1 VAVLSPLASGLGPA
15 DWVVLAAYVTGIV
28 AFGVWVGRRTRNVSD
43 FFLAGREMRWWAA
56 GLSVMAT
63 QISAITFVGT
73 TGQAYTKGMSFL
85 AFYFGLPFAM
95 VVLSL
100 TLVPFFYRAG
110 VYTAYQ
116 FLERRFDSRTR
127 TLTSLL
133 FLLSRGLSV
142 GVTLYAPSLVLSVIF
157 GWSETATIAVMGGAT
172 IVYVVYGGN
181 RSVIWTD
188 VAQMALVWFGIFT
201 CVGVAIAQLPV
212 GVGLRDAL
220 ALAQATGRLE
230 MMDTSP
236 DPARLYTVW
245 SGLIGGM
252 FLAMGYF
259 GCDQS
264 QVQRYLSGRSL
275 TESRLS
281 LLFTAF
287 LKVPMQFL
295 ILLTG
300 VLVFV
305 FFHFHETPLLW
316 NRAELARLEAQAPPA
331 ELARVRD
338 EAGAAHRERL
348 LAAEAFARARHGA
361 GDVATARDGYL
372 DAQRRLDAAEA
383 ETRSL
388 ASSVA
393 GRTVS
398 DVNYIFPSYIVDR
411 LRGGLAGLIIAVIF
425 AAAMS
430 ALAGELNSLATATMV
445 DFYSRFVRVG
455 GSPGGDLLASR
466 VFTVFWGLFAGLV
479 ATQAGQLGSAIEVV
493 NRFGSYFYGP
503 ILGVFG
509 LAVLTPR
516 ATARGAFYGLFAGEA
531 AVLLVSTLTPVAFL
545 WYNVVGAVTVF
556 ATGLMIT
563 AVAPGLRPA
572 AGGER

>member
-1 VAVLSPLASGLGPA
+1 VAVLTAAGSGLAPV
-15 DWVVLAAYVTGIV
+15 DWAVLFAYVCGIV
-28 AFGVWVGRRTRNVSD
+28 AFGVWVGRRTRDVSD
-43 FFLAGREMRWWAA
+43 FYLAGREMRWWAA

-73 TGQAYTKGMSFL
+73 TGQAYTNGMGFI

-116 FLERRFDSRTR
+116 YLERRFDSRTR
-127 TLTSLL
+127 TLTSVL

-142 GVTLYAPSLVLSVIF
+142 GITLYAPSIVLSVIF
-157 GWSETATIAVMGGAT
+157 GWSETATIAAMAGAT

-201 CVGVAIAQLPV
+201 CVAVAVTQLPA

-220 ALAQATGRLE
+220 ALAQSSGRLE

-236 DPARLYTVW
+236 DPSRPFTVW
-245 SGLIGGM
+245 SGLVGGM
-252 FLAMGYF
+252 FLAMSYF

-264 QVQRYLSGRSL
+264 QVQRYLSGRTL

-281 LLFTAF
+281 LLFSAF

-305 FFHFHETPLLW
+305 FFHFHEAPLLW
-316 NRAELARLEAQAPPA
+316 NRAELARVEAKADA
-331 ELARVRD
+331 ARLAQVRAD
-338 EAGAAHRERL
+338 VGEATRARL
-348 LAAEAFARARHGA
+348 VAAEAFAAARHA
-361 GDVATARDGYL
+361 GGNVEAARERYVAAE
-372 DAQRRLDAAEA
+372 RRL
-383 ETRSL
+383 ETREL
-388 ASSVA
+388 AARQFAAAATGQREPVN
-393 GRTVS
+393 

-411 LRGGLAGLIIAVIF
+411 LRGGLAGLILAVIF

-430 ALAGELNSLATATMV
+430 ALAGELNSLATTTMV

-455 GSPGGDLLASR
+455 AGRDLLASR
-466 VFTVFWGLFAGLV
+466 LFTVFWGLFAALV
-479 ATQAGQLGSAIEVV
+479 ATQAGQLGSAIVVV
-493 NRFGSYFYGP
+493 NKFGSYFYGS

-516 ATARGAFYGLFAGEA
+516 ATARGAFYGLFAGMA
-531 AVLLVSTLTPVAFL
+531 AVSLVSWLTPVAFL

-556 ATGLMIT
+556 ATGLFIT
-563 AVAPGLRPA
+563 AVAPGPPPPVA
-572 AGGER
+572 AS

>member
-1 VAVLSPLASGLGPA
+1 MAVLTPAASGLAPA
-15 DWVVLAAYVTGIV
+15 DWAVLFAYVCGIV
-28 AFGVWVGRRTRNVSD
+28 AFGVWVGRRTRSVSE
-43 FFLAGREMRWWAA
+43 FYLAGRQMRWWAA

-63 QISAITFVGT
+63 QLSAITFVGT
-73 TGQAYTKGMSFL
+73 TGQAYANGMSFI

-116 FLERRFDSRTR
+116 YLERRFDSRTR
-127 TLTSLL
+127 TLTSVL

-157 GWSETATIAVMGGAT
+157 GWSETATIAAMAGAT

-188 VAQMALVWFGIFT
+188 VAQMALVWFGIFL
-201 CVGVAIAQLPV
+201 CVGVAITQLPPGV
-212 GVGLRDAL
+212 GVRDAL

-230 MMDTSP
+230 MMDTSL
-236 DPARLYTVW
+236 DPSRPFTVW
-245 SGLIGGM
+245 SGLIGGT
-252 FLAMGYF
+252 FLAMAYF

-281 LLFTAF
+281 LLFSAF

-305 FFHFHETPLLW
+305 FFHFHPTPLLW
-316 NRAELARLEAQAPPA
+316 NRAELAKVEARADRTRLAQARA
-331 ELARVRD
+331 AVEEATTAR
-338 EAGAAHRERL
+338 RET
-348 LAAEAFARARHGA
+348 AEAFAAARHAG
-361 GDVATARDGYL
+361 GDVAEARERYV
-372 DAQRRLDAAEA
+372 AAEHRLEA
-383 ETRSL
+383 REL
-388 ASSVA
+388 AVRQLA
-393 GRTVS
+393 GEAIGQREPVN
-398 DVNYIFPSYIVDR
+398 DVNYIFPSYVVDR
-411 LRGGLAGLIIAVIF
+411 LRGGLAGLVLAVIF

-430 ALAGELNSLATATMV
+430 ALAGELNSLATTTMV

-455 GSPGGDLLASR
+455 AGRDLLASR
-466 VFTVFWGLFAGLV
+466 LFTVFWGLFAALV
-479 ATQAGQLGSAIEVV
+479 ASQAGQLGSAIVVV
-493 NRFGSYFYGP
+493 NKFGSYFYGS

-516 ATARGAFYGLFAGEA
+516 ATARGAFYGLMAGMS
-531 AVLLVSTLTPVAFL
+531 AVFLVSWLTPVAFL

-556 ATGLMIT
+556 ATGLLIT
-563 AVAPGLRPA
+563 AVAPGPA
-572 AGGER
+572 PSATTSS